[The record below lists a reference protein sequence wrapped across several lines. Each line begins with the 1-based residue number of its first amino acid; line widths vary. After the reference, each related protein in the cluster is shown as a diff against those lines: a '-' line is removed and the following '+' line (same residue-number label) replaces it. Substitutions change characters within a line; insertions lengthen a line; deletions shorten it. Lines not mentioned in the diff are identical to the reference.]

1 MATEG
6 KPTAGGPLGD
16 ESNAPGVAVAQ
27 ATVNPP
33 SHTPGARTP
42 LSVDVDGLL
51 RAKSP
56 DIEDLLREIVLEL
69 KLNRVLQT
77 IWANYEMDTD
87 IDLET
92 LINMLT
98 NEREEQ

>member
-6 KPTAGGPLGD
+6 KPTSGATPGD
-16 ESNAPGVAVAQ
+16 ETNSPGVSVAQ
-27 ATVNPP
+27 ASPNPP
-33 SHTPGARTP
+33 SHTPGARAP
-42 LSVDVDGLL
+42 LSIDLDGLL

-69 KLNRVLQT
+69 KLSRTLQM

-92 LINMLT
+92 LINMLN